1 MRHSGK
7 DGGIN
12 SARGASLAELESVI
26 DYKFSDQS
34 RLDRALTHSSARDP
48 KAGNYE
54 RLEFLGDRILGLCI
68 AELLFGRFSE
78 AAEGELSVRLNNL
91 VSAEACASVAD
102 DIGIHKYILTG
113 ADVKNIKASTMLNVR
128 ADVMESLIAAIYLD
142 GGLEASRNFILKF
155 WTARALANI
164 AIRRDAKTELQ
175 EWSHARFKKPP
186 AYKVLARNG
195 PDHAPEFVIEVTIG
209 DLEPMTGKSGSKR
222 SAEQSAAT
230 AFLLREGIWSEG
242 DT

>member
-1 MRHSGK
+1 MM
-7 DGGIN
+7 N
-12 SARGASLAELESVI
+12 TEMNTARQASLAKLEGII
-26 DYKFSDQS
+26 DYTFSDKD
-34 RLDRALTHSSARDP
+34 RLDRALTHASARDP

-68 AELLFGRFSE
+68 AELLFGRFVD

-102 DIGIHKYILTG
+102 DLEIYRYILTG
-113 ADVKNIKASTMLNVR
+113 SDVKNIKASTMLNVR

-142 GGLEASRNFILKF
+142 GGLEASRSFILKF
-155 WTARALANI
+155 WTSRALAEI

-175 EWSHARFKKPP
+175 ELSHARFKKPP
-186 AYKVLARNG
+186 VYKVLQRSG
-195 PDHAPEFVIEVTIG
+195 PDHAPEFEVEVTLG
-209 DLEPMTGKSGSKR
+209 DLKSITGRSGSKR

-242 DT
+242 DK

>member
-1 MRHSGK
+1 MMPPVIGA
-7 DGGIN
+7 
-12 SARGASLAELESVI
+12 ARQASLAELEGI
-26 DYKFSDQS
+26 INYKFSDNG

-102 DIGIHKYILTG
+102 DISIYKYILTG
-113 ADVKNIKASTMLNVR
+113 SDVKNIKASTMLNVR

-142 GGLEASRNFILKF
+142 GGLDDARSFILKF
-155 WTARALANI
+155 WTSRALAEV
-164 AIRRDAKTELQ
+164 AVRRDAKTELQ
-175 EWSHARFKKPP
+175 ELSHARFKKPP
-186 AYKVLARNG
+186 VYKVLLRSG
-195 PDHAPEFVIEVTIG
+195 PDHAPEFEVEVTIG
-209 DLEPMTGKSGSKR
+209 DLKSITGRSGSKR

-242 DT
+242 DK